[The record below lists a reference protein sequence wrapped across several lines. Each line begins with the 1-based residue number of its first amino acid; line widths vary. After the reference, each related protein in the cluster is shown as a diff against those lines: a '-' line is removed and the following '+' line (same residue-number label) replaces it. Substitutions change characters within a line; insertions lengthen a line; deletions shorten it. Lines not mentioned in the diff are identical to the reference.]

1 MSVFPQ
7 YTRINI
13 DGAVVA
19 ITGGAR
25 GIGRATAERF
35 VAAGAAVAIGD
46 LDLEVAQQTAEELG
60 ARCHAYKVDVG
71 SRESFNAFIEA
82 VTSDV
87 GPVDILV
94 NNAGI
99 MPLGD
104 FIDETPGVSATQIAV
119 NLSGPINGMQAV
131 LPAMVERG
139 NGHVVN
145 VASLAGRMP
154 TPGAAVY
161 SATKHAVVGLSLSVR
176 DEVAPYGVSV
186 TTVLPS
192 LVRTDLGAGLD
203 MPNVVTV
210 DPEDI
215 AKAVVDTV
223 RTRRAEVIVPRW
235 LGSAVNLTNTL
246 PRSLQQAARTAAGG
260 SRQAAGA
267 LNSAERTAYL
277 KRVAGQVT
285 DS

>member
-1 MSVFPQ
+1 MALQEV
-7 YTRINI
+7 RRRE
-13 DGAVVA
+13 
-19 ITGGAR
+19 AR
-25 GIGRATAERF
+25 ALQREAHR
-35 VAAGAAVAIGD
+35 
-46 LDLEVAQQTAEELG
+46 LEVP
-60 ARCHAYKVDVG
+60 R
-71 SRESFNAFIEA
+71 
-82 VTSDV
+82 
-87 GPVDILV
+87 
-94 NNAGI
+94 
-99 MPLGD
+99 LGD
-104 FIDETPGVSATQIAV
+104 AVPAVRQRRAEASDGVTA
-119 NLSGPINGMQAV
+119 
-131 LPAMVERG
+131 R
-139 NGHVVN
+139 
-145 VASLAGRMP
+145 
-154 TPGAAVY
+154 
-161 SATKHAVVGLSLSVR
+161 
-176 DEVAPYGVSV
+176 
-186 TTVLPS
+186 
-192 LVRTDLGAGLD
+192 GAGLD